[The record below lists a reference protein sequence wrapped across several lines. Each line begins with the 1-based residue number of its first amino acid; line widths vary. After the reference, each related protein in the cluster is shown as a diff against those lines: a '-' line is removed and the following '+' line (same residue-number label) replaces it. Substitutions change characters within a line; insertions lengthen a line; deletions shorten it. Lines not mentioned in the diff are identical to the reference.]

1 VAQGHPASIVVR
13 ARRPSGPCN
22 ANATAIL
29 SPLRMATDSLHFA
42 NPPITEAIIA
52 IVVRDL
58 PDSASEQIREL
69 VPRVVTE
76 YPKNETISQ
85 TQFVGEIP
93 LEAPPKSSVQQKFLG
108 LQFRS
113 EDSKQIFQAR
123 LNGFSFHRL
132 APYDRW
138 ETFRA
143 EAFRLWEFFRE
154 TIGDV
159 KPLAFSVRYINALVV
174 PAPARMEEFLKLYPE
189 LPEEWPQMLSNYIM
203 RLDIPIQDKSGDAG
217 HLTAVQTLLPSQP
230 RPALAS
236 QSGTASILLDLNLQ
250 YPALRNSNETL
261 WQRID
266 AVRPVK
272 NRLFDASLTEAM
284 KERIS

>member
-1 VAQGHPASIVVR
+1 
-13 ARRPSGPCN
+13 
-22 ANATAIL
+22 
-29 SPLRMATDSLHFA
+29 MATDSLHFA

-58 PDSASEQIREL
+58 PDSAIDQIRML
-69 VPRVVTE
+69 VDSVLTAYPRTADITE
-76 YPKNETISQ
+76 
-85 TQFVGEIP
+85 TQFLGEIRP
-93 LEAPPKSSVQQKFLG
+93 EGQPKTSTQKRVLG
-108 LQFRS
+108 LQFQS

-143 EAFRLWEFFRE
+143 EAFRLWELFRQ

-159 KPLAFSVRYINALVV
+159 EPLAFSVRYLNALAV
-174 PAPARMEEFLKLYPE
+174 PVPGLLEDFLRLYPE
-189 LPEEWPQMLSNYIM
+189 IPKEWPQMLQNYVM
-203 RLDIPIQDKSGDAG
+203 RLDLPISGQTSDAG

-230 RPALAS
+230 GS
-236 QSGTASILLDLNLQ
+236 ASILLDLHLQ
-250 YPALRNSNETL
+250 YPALRNSNDVL

-266 AVRPVK
+266 GVRAIK
-272 NRLFDASLTEAM
+272 NRLFSASLTQRM
-284 KERIS
+284 RDRIS

>member
-1 VAQGHPASIVVR
+1 
-13 ARRPSGPCN
+13 
-22 ANATAIL
+22 
-29 SPLRMATDSLHFA
+29 MATDSLHFA

-52 IVVRDL
+52 IVVQDL
-58 PDSASEQIREL
+58 PDTASERIRSL
-69 VPRVVTE
+69 VPRVLTE
-76 YPKNETISQ
+76 YPQNETISQ
-85 TQFVGEIP
+85 THFLGEIRP
-93 LEAPPKSSVQQKFLG
+93 EVSPKSSVHQKVLG

-113 EDSKQIFQAR
+113 ADLKQVFQAR

-143 EAFRLWEFFRE
+143 EAFRLWELFRE
-154 TIGDV
+154 TVGEV

-174 PAPARMEEFLKLYPE
+174 PAPGLLEDVLNLYPE
-189 LPEEWPQMLSNYIM
+189 IPREWPQMLSNYVM
-203 RLDIPIQDKSGDAG
+203 RLDLPISDQTNDAGVPG
-217 HLTAVQTLLPSQP
+217 HLTAVQTLLPSPP
-230 RPALAS
+230 RPASAS
-236 QSGTASILLDLNLQ
+236 QSGGTASILLDLNLQ

-272 NRLFDASLTEAM
+272 NRLFDASLTQAM